1 MKLWKSVILALGVVS
16 VLNFGGVFEVHAASW
31 YYIGENIDGEQY
43 SVDNDS
49 VVKNDREATMWIRV
63 NNLNGEYYLEQV
75 KLSRVNNT
83 MQTLDVKPFYAD
95 GTPYA
100 PDEYYFDT
108 SISPIEEG
116 SMGAELYHLVWTEK

>member
-1 MKLWKSVILALGVVS
+1 MKLWKNAVLALGVLS
-16 VLNFGGVFEVHAASW
+16 VLSFGGVFEVNAASW

-49 VVKNDREATMWIRV
+49 VVKNDQEATMWIRV

-75 KLSRVNNT
+75 KITRDKKT

-108 SISPIEEG
+108 SVDTIEEG
-116 SMGAELYHLVWTEK
+116 SMGAELYQLVWANK